1 MATTT
6 ELAAPTSTSTTA
18 KAIYTIDST
27 RRLGFDSLGE
37 LWRYREL
44 FWALSVRSVKTRY
57 RQSLLGA
64 GWAIAQPVITMVI
77 FTVVFSRIAKID
89 TGGVPYQIFS
99 YSALVPWTFFA
110 NGVTMGTSSL
120 VANRNIVTKLWFP
133 REIILMSEVAARFVD
148 FLSGAIVFV
157 GLMAW
162 YQVSLT
168 PWLLFLPVLLAIQM
182 LLIVGVTLIT
192 SSLHVRFRDLAPI
205 VTLIVTVWLYATP
218 IAYPRSEIPSQWQFV
233 YSLNPMVGIIEG
245 FRSVIA
251 MGQPPDLGSVAM
263 AAITTLLLLLVAYPW
278 FKSRERTFADVI

>member
-1 MATTT
+1 MATTSKT
-6 ELAAPTSTSTTA
+6 V
-18 KAIYTIDST
+18 YTIDSSS
-27 RRLGFDSLGE
+27 RLGADSLRE

-77 FTVVFSRIAKID
+77 FTLVFSRIAKID
-89 TGGVPYQIFS
+89 TGNIPYEIFS

-110 NGVTMGTSSL
+110 NGVVMGTSSL

-148 FLSGAIVFV
+148 FLAGALVFV

-162 YQVSLT
+162 YQVALS

-182 LLIVGVTLIT
+182 LLIVAVTLIT
-192 SSLHVRFRDLAPI
+192 SSLHVRFRDLSPI
-205 VTLIVTVWLYATP
+205 VTLVVMVWLYATP
-218 IAYPRSEIPSQWQFV
+218 VAYPRSEIPAQWQTL
-233 YSLNPMVGIIEG
+233 YALNPMVGIIEG
-245 FRSVIA
+245 FRSIIA
-251 MGQPPDLGSVAM
+251 IGQPPDLRGVGM
-263 AAITTLLLLLVAYPW
+263 AALTTLLLLLVAYPW